1 LDSKFTHLFMGES
14 TDGRLSVA
22 FKTIQYNNL
31 TYTL

>member
-1 LDSKFTHLFMGES
+1 MGES
-14 TDGRLSVA
+14 TDGRSSVA